1 MKISFKSILNIN
13 SFLFLIDQHFLIGNQ
28 LLFIRQ
34 LVRLFYI
41 LKFFIH
47 VWLNANQKEIQ
58 IQKQQI
64 IENFILIIKII
75 IILFKLLVWQATQ
88 LINRYF
94 KQPSKYISMSVDDQF
109 KQLLQ
114 SENDYE
120 DQIGLFVSHF
130 SSDEASAQKL
140 ASRIFKTINSLF
152 TRKKIPIRY
161 YLSARLVK
169 DLMIL
174 DQNRFENLCAIE
186 IIPSYNII
194 LQKLANSNID
204 SKLSEYFGDSIQND
218 RDRVAA
224 RKFFQILLESVSVWG
239 RQIQSNQ
246 VFRDNYQQLKQK
258 NVPFPTRFEFYDNEQ
273 FEDYYDNQNIAG
285 QYHGEQIRSEEQKNQ
300 GNNGKSNNQLNE
312 NLAKYQS
319 FQKKLQ
325 SCVDQNRQNENQL
338 KNELTILE
346 KQIKE
351 NIESLEQDLQ
361 VCITNQNQDLQLEQ
375 MMEKVFEYQSYFI
388 ELEQDIEKYKNGLFD
403 PQRFFS
409 KYGSKNYQNESRTNP
424 GSNKQFDNTPTPQD
438 NMIRNSQLPQQKPP
452 IQQNL
457 YNLNEDEE
465 DNDDNFQQQFQQNKN
480 QTQLSQKN
488 IEQQNQKS
496 QIEQQKLL
504 EQQQLKEQQQRE
516 QQIKDQQ
523 IKEQQL
529 REKQQKEQL
538 LKEQQQK
545 EQQLREQQQK
555 EQKLRE
561 QQQQEQLL
569 REQQQNEQQMI
580 EQQMRE
586 YEIAQQLMKDQQ
598 QKSQHQALSQI
609 QNKQPQQQQEKS
621 MKLSDLNKIKEQ
633 QKQKQNFE
641 SDQLENENNF
651 MQNQDKPKNS
661 KNYFQEEEFYD
672 PNRAVAQQQEFK
684 NNNNNNKAD
693 NFNSQSE
700 VEQQNQQMKLDQKFN
715 DQSRI
720 GYQSEYQEKSF
731 KSFTNESYRN
741 KHYQSMIV
749 KSNSQSKFTKT
760 INENLEK
767 YIQPYASSKIGFNQS
782 ISNMD
787 RTEQT
792 KSQGP
797 EKKKPVFSQ
806 NEKLKE
812 VKQENVNLQSKIV
825 ELQSNVKML
834 SQADKN
840 QYLVELKQQNDEN
853 TRRIQEQNEIIKQ
866 LQESL
871 ASIQDENNK
880 LKSQGSSL
888 SNNLENE
895 QLKSQIS
902 KLQHD
907 YQELLYHQ
915 RNTQRSENQMSFPD
929 GNIESHPQY
938 QALIKQN
945 EDLKSRLSQQGGS
958 SNHGSLIHNQAS
970 MPPSSNFPIQSPN
983 SQARGRIDNYQSVP
997 AGGQPSKRYQSP
1009 KIFQEFRPRG
1019 VDEQVL
1025 RQSVDSL
1032 NIQGYQ
1038 SSLMGLRQQNPQIQ
1052 QNAPQN
1058 TFNNNGLQLDQ
1069 QNQQRFKQNSGSLY
1083 NSQVNQ
1089 SGNNH
1094 FKQHQPIFSQQLP
1107 PNIIRR
1113 TFESPQQQS
1122 YKGGM
1127 DNIVSQF
1134 NGSDQQVQKL
1144 NIKREFNTPP
1154 SQQGQRIPSS
1164 GNGQNNH
1171 TSPKRIFDGIG
1182 DMKDVS
1188 QIPSI
1193 IFNDK
1198 REEIESIQKN
1208 NQSTQSY
1215 NESVKEILNP
1225 LSTKNNLPQ
1234 DQQLVSKNTNKSK
1247 PLNFSEVKEGE
1258 EVKFDKNLFSLILQ
1272 YVAKLNRF
1280 KASCLKT
1287 KYPIYEDSQVQIGVV
1302 TNHQQQN
1309 GGNYF
1314 RVQLYYSNKGSRSLK
1329 NLKVTVLDEQKNY
1342 QVHVSPEIIAEIEP
1356 KQQKKQELLIAYSYM
1371 PFNPCFISIN
1381 YSGVSPLYL
1390 GLPNTVNK
1398 MFQYKDINK
1407 DLFKRQF
1414 KERKYIKYIYIPECN
1429 PKFAKTHQDFKMYLE
1444 KLVDLNPESEF
1455 DHIQGTSK
1463 FKMGLQFSL
1472 DQYSNERN
1480 PQDYLMKIVCNPDQ
1494 SAHIFIAFSDYNQND
1509 KVEFILNTF
1518 CFLFSSNKGD

>member
-1 MKISFKSILNIN
+1 
-13 SFLFLIDQHFLIGNQ
+13 
-28 LLFIRQ
+28 
-34 LVRLFYI
+34 
-41 LKFFIH
+41 
-47 VWLNANQKEIQ
+47 
-58 IQKQQI
+58 
-64 IENFILIIKII
+64 
-75 IILFKLLVWQATQ
+75 
-88 LINRYF
+88 
-94 KQPSKYISMSVDDQF
+94 MSVDDQF

-174 DQNRFENLCAIE
+174 DQSRFENLCAIE

-246 VFRDNYQQLKQK
+246 VFRDNYQQLQQK
-258 NVPFPTRFEFYDNEQ
+258 NVPFPTRYEFYDNEQ
-273 FEDYYDNQNIAG
+273 FEDNYHNQNIAG

-300 GNNGKSNNQLNE
+300 GNNGKSNNQLND
-312 NLAKYQS
+312 NLAKYQN

-325 SCVDQNRQNENQL
+325 NCVDSNRQNENQL
-338 KNELTILE
+338 KKELTVLE

-351 NIESLEQDLQ
+351 NVESLEQDLQ
-361 VCITNQNQDLQLEQ
+361 VCITNQNQDVQLEQ

-388 ELEQDIEKYKNGLFD
+388 ELEQDIEKYKNGIFD

-409 KYGSKNYQNESRTNP
+409 KYGSKNYQNESRTNL
-424 GSNKQFDNTPTPQD
+424 GSNKQFDNTPTPMD
-438 NMIRNSQLPQQKPP
+438 NMIRNSQPPQQQKPP

-465 DNDDNFQQQFQQNKN
+465 DDNFQQQFQENKN
-480 QTQLSQKN
+480 QFQQSQKN

-496 QIEQQKLL
+496 QIEQQKLI

-523 IKEQQL
+523 LKEQQI
-529 REKQQKEQL
+529 REQQQKEQQ

-545 EQQLREQQQK
+545 EQQLKEQQQK

-561 QQQQEQLL
+561 QQLQEQLL
-569 REQQQNEQQMI
+569 KEQQQNEQLMM
-580 EQQMRE
+580 EQQMKE
-586 YEIAQQLMKDQQ
+586 YEIAQQLIKDQQ
-598 QKSQHQALSQI
+598 QKSQHQTLSQI
-609 QNKQPQQQQEKS
+609 QNKQPQQQQQEKS

-633 QKQKQNFE
+633 QKQKSNFE
-641 SDQLENENNF
+641 SDQFENQNNF
-651 MQNQDKPKNS
+651 MQNLEKPKNS
-661 KNYFQEEEFYD
+661 KDYFQEEEYYD
-672 PNRAVAQQQEFK
+672 PNRAAAQQQQQQFK
-684 NNNNNNKAD
+684 NNKVD
-693 NFNSQSE
+693 NFNSQNE
-700 VEQQNQQMKLDQKFN
+700 AEQHNYQIGQEQKFN

-720 GYQSEYQEKSF
+720 GYQSEIQEKSF

-834 SQADKN
+834 SQTDKN
-840 QYLVELKQQNDEN
+840 QYLVELKEQNDEN

-866 LQESL
+866 LQETL

-938 QALIKQN
+938 QALVKQN

-970 MPPSSNFPIQSPN
+970 MPPSSNFPLQSPN
-983 SQARGRIDNYQSVP
+983 SQHRGRVDNYQSMP
-997 AGGQPSKRYQSP
+997 AGGLPSKRYQSP
-1009 KIFQEFRPRG
+1009 KIFQEFKPRG
-1019 VDEQVL
+1019 VDEQAL

-1038 SSLMGLRQQNPQIQ
+1038 SNLMGIRQQNPQILQ
-1052 QNAPQN
+1052 SMPQN
-1058 TFNNNGLQLDQ
+1058 TFNSNGLQLDQ
-1069 QNQQRFKQNSGSLY
+1069 QNQQRFKQNSATLY

-1094 FKQHQPIFSQQLP
+1094 FKHTQPIFSQQP
-1107 PNIIRR
+1107 PANIIRR
-1113 TFESPQQQS
+1113 AFDSPKQQS

-1134 NGSDQQVQKL
+1134 NGSDQQVQKQ

-1234 DQQLVSKNTNKSK
+1234 DQQVVSKNTNKSK

-1342 QVHVSPEIIAEIEP
+1342 QVHISPEIIAEIEP

-1398 MFQYKDINK
+1398 MFLYKDINK

-1494 SAHIFIAFSDYNQND
+1494 SAHIFIAFNDYNSNE